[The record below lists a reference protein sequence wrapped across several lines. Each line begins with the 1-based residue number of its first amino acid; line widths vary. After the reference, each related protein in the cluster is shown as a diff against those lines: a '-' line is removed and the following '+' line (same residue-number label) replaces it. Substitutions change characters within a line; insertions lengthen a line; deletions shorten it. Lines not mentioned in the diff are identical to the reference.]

1 MFTRVL
7 FLTALLSIVSAYNVQ
22 GEVIYST
29 WVGGSQG
36 QWANASNWTPAI
48 VPDNTS
54 WRTFVVTIDS
64 NSIGVDRIVVG
75 LEHDRTIDQ
84 IDCYGKVSL
93 ACRVQ
98 DWLELTLADPNGL
111 TNHGQTEIPDW
122 NLGITGN
129 VTNEVGAKLNLH
141 PRSLDIRGL
150 LVNKK
155 NATIVTLNSTWV
167 ESNNLENA
175 GTIIVRTSRSI
186 LGVVGSF
193 FNTGSIQLFG
203 GGSGSIHLFDN
214 DANGVIT
221 GFGILFSEELIDNRG
236 EIYAYGGSLA
246 VSSEGPLLNSGVLA
260 NYPLSSLHIKPATDV
275 NNLGTIEV
283 HAGGGVTFD
292 CNLINEPDAAIKL
305 LGGTLAAATITQ
317 SANATFEGFGGIT
330 GNIIIEPN
338 GIIRLTGPTNIVGDV
353 IISPQATLEI
363 NDSTTIIT
371 GHVTCNGTIHL
382 KGGRVIP
389 QSGLSG
395 NCNII
400 REPSVSTNIVD
411 FNLDGYIDLKDFAD
425 LAITWLRQAG

>member
-1 MFTRVL
+1 MFRKELGLAVIIL
-7 FLTALLSIVSAYNVQ
+7 GLLACELQADVTNSK
-22 GEVIYST
+22 

-36 QWANASNWTPAI
+36 AWSDASNWTPAI
-48 VPDNTS
+48 IPDNTS

-64 NSIGVDRIVVG
+64 NSIGADRIVVG

-84 IDCYGKVSL
+84 IDCYGEVSL

-111 TNHGQTEIPDW
+111 TNHGQMEIPDW

-150 LVNKK
+150 LINKT

-167 ESNNLENA
+167 ERNNLENA

-214 DANGVIT
+214 DANGVIA
-221 GFGILFSEELIDNRG
+221 GFGILFSEELIENRG
-236 EIYAYGGSLA
+236 AIYAYGGSLA
-246 VSSEGPLLNSGVLA
+246 VSSEGPLLNSGVLG
-260 NYPLSSLHIKPATDV
+260 NYPLSSLHIKPAKDV

-283 HAGGGVTFD
+283 NAGGGVTFD

-330 GNIIIEPN
+330 GDVIIEPD
-338 GIIRLTGPTNIVGDV
+338 GIIKLTGPTNIVGNV
-353 IISPQATLEI
+353 TIEHNAVLEI
-363 NDSTTIIT
+363 SDGQTLIT
-371 GHVTCNGTIHL
+371 GHTTNNGDIRVVNGDVIFQ
-382 KGGRVIP
+382 GGY
-389 QSGLSG
+389 SGSG
-395 NCNII
+395 
-400 REPSVSTNIVD
+400 VVQ
-411 FNLDGYIDLKDFAD
+411 KD
-425 LAITWLRQAG
+425 